1 MLYIYWNPS
10 EIIFHIGSFG
20 VRWYATCW
28 LIGLALGYLLMQ
40 RIYREEKIPDQKF
53 DPLFFYIFI
62 GILAGARLGHCLF
75 YQPDYFL
82 SSVDHFI

>member
-62 GILAGARLGHCLF
+62 GILAA
-75 YQPDYFL
+75 PDWVIACSTSPTI
-82 SSVDHFI
+82 SSRQSTIS

>member
-62 GILAGARLGHCLF
+62 GILAA
-75 YQPDYFL
+75 PDWVIACSTSPTI
-82 SSVDHFI
+82 SSRRSIIS

>member
-10 EIIFHIGSFG
+10 EIIFNIGSFG

-40 RIYREEKIPDQKF
+40 RIYREEKIPHQKF

-62 GILAGARLGHCLF
+62 GILAGADWVIACSTS
-75 YQPDYFL
+75 PTI
-82 SSVDHFI
+82 SSRRSTIS

>member
-28 LIGLALGYLLMQ
+28 LVGLALGYLLMQ

-62 GILAGARLGHCLF
+62 GILAA
-75 YQPDYFL
+75 PDWVIACSTSPTI
-82 SSVDHFI
+82 SSRRSIIS

>member
-40 RIYREEKIPDQKF
+40 RIYREE
-53 DPLFFYIFI
+53 
-62 GILAGARLGHCLF
+62 
-75 YQPDYFL
+75 
-82 SSVDHFI
+82 

>member
-62 GILAGARLGHCLF
+62 GILAA
-75 YQPDYFL
+75 PDWVIACSTSPTI
-82 SSVDHFI
+82 SSRRSTIS